1 MKDETKVGLFVL
13 SGLLFLATGIFLL
26 GDFSFKSH
34 YLFTVKFKDISG
46 LADKSNIKLSGVEV
60 GKVKEIYMDKDQV
73 AVVLSVRRGVEI
85 YRNSKFMIGSTSI
98 IGSKFL
104 QIDQG
109 DPQSGTIKEGEIVY
123 GENIISLDKAIINA
137 VSDLQDFMKGL
148 NNKGEFTKNLNEAV
162 SNLREISADLSEMIS
177 VSKPSLEKAA
187 SNMDDITEKINSIL
201 TKTDAL
207 VAKIE
212 KGEGPLG
219 AMISDS
225 ASKNDIKQTIS
236 NIKETSDS
244 IKKMMGKASR
254 IKTYWHWD
262 TRYEPLS
269 QYNMNS
275 FGVRI
280 YTSESKYYYGGMSNF
295 FNIKNKDRKVNY
307 EEKNLVDAYM
317 GWERKQADI
326 YVGAIRGNAG
336 AGIRYRLFYRD
347 PLWGRFSVFAEGN
360 DFSRNRIIK
369 GRKFNT
375 PRYDAGLDFKINSNA
390 QVGVRIADMLETK
403 RINYTAKILFED
415 KDLAYLFGLASGSS
429 LALK

>member
-13 SGLLFLATGIFLL
+13 SGLLFLATAIFLL

-34 YLFTVKFKDISG
+34 YIFTVKFRDIAG
-46 LADKSNIKLSGVEV
+46 LADKSNIKLSGVDV
-60 GKVKEIYMDKDQV
+60 GKVKDIYIDKDQV

-85 YRNSKFMIGSTSI
+85 YKNSRFMIGSTSI

-109 DPQSGTIKEGEIVY
+109 DPSSGVISEGEIVS

-137 VSDLQDFMKGL
+137 VADLQDFMKGF

-162 SNLREISADLSEMIS
+162 ANLRDISADLSEMIA
-177 VSKPSLEKAA
+177 VSKPALEKSA
-187 SNMDDITEKINSIL
+187 NNIDDITEKINSIL
-201 TKTDAL
+201 EKTDAL
-207 VAKIE
+207 VAKID

-219 AMISDS
+219 ALISDKN
-225 ASKNDIKQTIS
+225 SKDEIKQTIS
-236 NIKETSDS
+236 NIRETSDS

-254 IKTYWHWD
+254 IRTYWHLD
-262 TRYEPLS
+262 SRYEPLS
-269 QYNMNS
+269 EYNMNS

-280 YTSESKYYYGGMSNF
+280 YTGENRYYYGGMSNF
-295 FNIKNKDRKVNY
+295 FNIKNKDRGISY

-317 GWERKQADI
+317 GWERKQADV
-326 YVGAIRGNAG
+326 YVGALRGNAG

-347 PLWGRFSVFAEGN
+347 PLWGRLSLFLEGN
-360 DFSRNRIIK
+360 DFSRNRVIK
-369 GRKFNT
+369 GRRFND
-375 PRYDAGLDFKINSNA
+375 PRYDIGADFKVNSAA
-390 QVGVRIADMLETK
+390 QVGIRVSDLLEVK
-403 RINYTAKILFED
+403 RVSYTAKILFED

>member
-85 YRNSKFMIGSTSI
+85 YRNSKFMIGATSI

-109 DPQSGTIKEGEIVY
+109 DPQSGTIKEGETVY

-148 NNKGEFTKNLNEAV
+148 NNKGEFTRNLNEAV
-162 SNLREISADLSEMIS
+162 ANLRDISADLSELVS
-177 VSKPSLEKAA
+177 VSKPSVEKTAA
-187 SNMDDITEKINSIL
+187 RMDEITAKINSIL
-201 TKTDAL
+201 EKTDAL
-207 VAKIE
+207 MARIE

-219 AMISDS
+219 TLISDNK
-225 ASKNDIKQTIS
+225 SKEEIKQTIN
-236 NIKETSDS
+236 NIKEASDS
-244 IKKMMGKASR
+244 IKTMMGKASR
-254 IKTYWHWD
+254 IKTYWYWD

-269 QYNMNS
+269 KYNMNS
-275 FGVRI
+275 AGVRI
-280 YTSESKYYYGGMSNF
+280 YTGKDKYYYGGMSNF
-295 FNIKNKDRKVNY
+295 FNIKNADRGISY
-307 EEKNLVDAYM
+307 EEKNTVDAYM
-317 GWERKQADI
+317 GWDKKQADV

-336 AGIRYRLFYRD
+336 AGIRYRPFYKD
-347 PLWGRFSVFAEGN
+347 PLWGRISLLGEGN
-360 DFSRNRIIK
+360 DFSRNRVIK

-375 PRYDAGLDFKINSNA
+375 PRYDVGFDFKLNKNA
-390 QVGVRIADMLETK
+390 QVGMRISDIMEVK
-403 RINYTAKILFED
+403 RVNYTAKILFED
-415 KDLAYLFGLASGSS
+415 KDLAYLFGLAGGSS
-429 LALK
+429 MALK